1 MSLGGGDPQ
10 VILRRIRHGFIIC
23 DDTELC
29 DKIISQDVETE
40 QRRRNIA
47 KTKSID
53 IEKTDLLTLLRT
65 DPAFILDELKH
76 SPEWTATNVQVRRV
90 RCETLGRL
98 DEIKTENEAKL
109 RRVRCET
116 LGRLD
121 EIKTENEAKRKVE
134 VISWQDPPQ
143 PQNSDESNHS
153 ENDENS
159 SSSLFQRRTEPIRP
173 LVQPSPLT
181 ALLQSSTHKQN
192 AFVQYAKFDGTPNI
206 STNQSKTFIV
216 HLKSQKLPVIVFSHA
231 SVEETIGFICYKYT
245 IENREPLLTQK
256 DPSKYSL
263 YIADDNG
270 QAEDDFPPL
279 THTRPIGEYAF
290 PHLALIE
297 QVTPVNPSSTLIPTN
312 NDENFDD
319 DEEFDDDSESCDDSS
334 RSITPPPTTT
344 NEPRKSVSSS
354 GRASIHIAAQESLV
368 ELDPIIHL
376 NRLYESLNQKIYS
389 FDYYIKSGSSK
400 HYKIKIDVSGEQI
413 RFELLEKASRL
424 TWQTMSLT
432 TQRLVDCTLLSKDS
446 NKKKDRTR
454 VHFVVESQQ
463 ESDGSR
469 TFQTY
474 ELESTLETAEQ
485 FRDQIL
491 NIIKLKNPQG
501 RDTYEDQLQ
510 LRRDNTKKRR
520 SIFNLLGAG
529 LGNSGGSTKS

>member
-76 SPEWTATNVQVRRV
+76 SPEWTATNVQV
-90 RCETLGRL
+90 
-98 DEIKTENEAKL
+98 

-270 QAEDDFPPL
+270 LAEDDFPPL

-312 NDENFDD
+312 NNENFSD
-319 DEEFDDDSESCDDSS
+319 DEIDDDSESCDDSS
-334 RSITPPPTTT
+334 RSITPPPTT

-354 GRASIHIAAQESLV
+354 GRASIHIAAQESST

-520 SIFNLLGAG
+520 SIFNILGAG

>member
-76 SPEWTATNVQVRRV
+76 SPEWTATNVQV
-90 RCETLGRL
+90 
-98 DEIKTENEAKL
+98 

-270 QAEDDFPPL
+270 LAEDDFPPL

-312 NDENFDD
+312 NNENFSD
-319 DEEFDDDSESCDDSS
+319 DELDDDSESCDDSS